1 MKKLSKI
8 EFYFENCETASLLA
22 PHVDRICVKGTTKD
36 VEYVAGNLRETRE
49 CESIHVKLK
58 KSANELYDS
67 FGRMSENQLFERIA
81 MYDDIVSVT
90 LSYDN
95 GSSDE
100 IRVPYDGEETNDLQ
114 ETKIDDDGN
123 LEITIARKEDTRRP
137 CIEPLKPN
145 ET

>member
-22 PHVDRICVKGTTKD
+22 PHIDRICVKGTTKD
-36 VEYVAGNLRETRE
+36 IEYVADNLRETRE

-81 MYDDIVSVT
+81 MYDDIVNVT
-90 LSYDN
+90 LSYDD

-100 IRVPYDGEETNDLQ
+100 IRVPYNGDETNDLQ
-114 ETKIDDDGN
+114 ETKTDDEGN
-123 LEITIARKEDTRRP
+123 LEITIVQKGDNDT
-137 CIEPLKPN
+137 
-145 ET
+145 

>member
-1 MKKLSKI
+1 MRKLNKI

-22 PHVDRICVKGTTKD
+22 PHVERIYVKGTAKD
-36 VEYVAGNLRETRE
+36 VEYMAGNLRETLA

-90 LSYDN
+90 LSYDD

-100 IRVPYDGEETNDLQ
+100 IRVPYDGDETNDLQ
-114 ETKIDDDGN
+114 ETKTDNEGN
-123 LEITIARKEDTRRP
+123 LEITIVRKGDED
-137 CIEPLKPN
+137 E
-145 ET
+145 